1 MTYSKDM
8 ARDTTTISSK
18 HQVTIPADAFAA
30 AGLRVGD
37 RLVVT
42 KVEPGAVVLTRSTDP
57 IDRYAGTLVGAFE
70 GAGVDELREEW
81 D

>member
-1 MTYSKDM
+1 M
-8 ARDTTTISSK
+8 ARNTTTISTK

-37 RLVVT
+37 RLVVRAANS
-42 KVEPGAVVLTRSTDP
+42 GAVTLERSADP
-57 IDRYAGTLVGAFE
+57 LDTYAGALTGTFDY
-70 GAGVDELREEW
+70 AGIDDLREEW

>member
-1 MTYSKDM
+1 M
-8 ARDTTTISSK
+8 ARNTTTISAK

-37 RLVVT
+37 RLVVRAADS
-42 KVEPGAVVLTRSTDP
+42 GAVTLERATDP
-57 IDRYAGTLVGAFE
+57 LDTYAGSLTGAFD
-70 GAGVDELREEW
+70 GNGVDDLREEW

>member
-1 MTYSKDM
+1 M
-8 ARDTTTISSK
+8 ARNTTTISAK

-37 RLVVT
+37 RLVVRAADS
-42 KVEPGAVVLTRSTDP
+42 GAVTLERTTDP
-57 IDRYAGTLVGAFE
+57 LRTYAGALVGVFD
-70 GAGVDELREEW
+70 GAGVDDLREEW

>member
-1 MTYSKDM
+1 M
-8 ARDTTTISSK
+8 ARDTTTISAK

-37 RLVVT
+37 RLVVRAADS
-42 KVEPGAVVLTRSTDP
+42 GAVTLERATDP
-57 IDRYAGTLVGAFE
+57 LDTYAGALAGAFDD
-70 GAGVDELREEW
+70 AGVDDLREEW

>member
-1 MTYSKDM
+1 M
-8 ARDTTTISSK
+8 ARNTTTISTK

-37 RLVVT
+37 RLVVRAANS
-42 KVEPGAVVLTRSTDP
+42 GAVTLERAADP
-57 IDRYAGTLVGAFE
+57 LDTYAGALTGTFDD
-70 GAGVDELREEW
+70 AGIDDLREEW